1 MRSLK
6 IIIACIIP
14 VVLLA
19 CMDVN
24 KGRISDS
31 TVSVATSKPLT
42 AKLVVSNS
50 NSLIMEIVGTVDKP
64 GHVYA
69 EYWTGLKDRLR
80 TRSIK
85 TDGTSY
91 SINIVRLRAET
102 NYNFQVFG
110 ADSDGNNLDGPT
122 GVFRTGSLPLGL
134 QDAEFLVVSGRP
146 TNDLTYLEFRQA
158 SFRGLVAI
166 DGEGYIIWYYSGLSD
181 EEPYVMD
188 RRDDGNIVYL
198 AGGKRVVAKGL
209 VEITPIGQELHRLED
224 ICPPNGPIHHE
235 VSILDDG
242 RVMYLSRD
250 VLRPGFGHP
259 PVPQEGDTI
268 GIWDPRDDSNQI
280 VWNIFDF
287 IPMSHRVSPDS
298 DSTLPDQ
305 FMWGGCDRDPSVQDW
320 SHGNSV
326 KEAWDG
332 TVIISLRHLDQIIAI
347 DEDFQSIKWRLGG
360 PGSDFDFP
368 DQRDRFYHQH
378 TASLLPNGNVLLF
391 DNGNGRPRS
400 EGGEYSRALELQLDF
415 ESMIAIKAW
424 EFRNEPDI
432 FSDCCSIVHRL
443 DNGNSLILFGI
454 NSSPVCCRPFTII
467 ETNPV
472 GEIVWSV
479 DHRSPGKFSQ
489 YRIYPSDSIMGEF
502 KVTNQ

>member
-6 IIIACIIP
+6 ITIACIIP

-80 TRSIK
+80 TRSVK

-122 GVFRTGSLPLGL
+122 GVFRTGSLPQAL
-134 QDAEFLVVSGRP
+134 QDAEFLVLSGRP

-198 AGGKRVVAKGL
+198 SGGKRVVAKGL
-209 VEITPIGQELHRLED
+209 VEINPLGQELHRLED

-347 DEDFQSIKWRLGG
+347 DEDFQSIKWRPVSYTHL
-360 PGSDFDFP
+360 
-368 DQRDRFYHQH
+368 
-378 TASLLPNGNVLLF
+378 TLPT
-391 DNGNGRPRS
+391 
-400 EGGEYSRALELQLDF
+400 
-415 ESMIAIKAW
+415 KA
-424 EFRNEPDI
+424 
-432 FSDCCSIVHRL
+432 
-443 DNGNSLILFGI
+443 
-454 NSSPVCCRPFTII
+454 
-467 ETNPV
+467 
-472 GEIVWSV
+472 
-479 DHRSPGKFSQ
+479 
-489 YRIYPSDSIMGEF
+489 
-502 KVTNQ
+502 